1 MDNSSSSVLEMKR
14 SCLVSKSVKG
24 LLNEVQS
31 VYGEKLRRL
40 EWEMKGSQEE
50 ILRMKVRIL
59 HSYVKDQSDQNRI
72 LVHTVEELEKEAS
85 EKVADLKAKLQTSE
99 EGINDLDHQKRRLE
113 EDNKRLRAEIQQL
126 KADTRTLTRVIQEA
140 QRAHGLDVTGLTLR
154 TQPLDCITDQSAHRS
169 QLSQKPGDLMKAQV
183 EDLRNQ
189 LKTKNRIIQRLEEE
203 IKMLLSHRVQ
213 EKKELQGRRV
223 AETLE
228 EVCKEEA
235 CEPSVVQ
242 KRTRTH
248 TEQRQTSEEKVNSP
262 GLDVGLLQSK
272 LQEKTEQ
279 SQQLQDQI
287 LKQQEAL
294 SRARRSLRDTTR
306 AAGSKVHK
314 TESRLSAAQ
323 KRLHETKKQLTQ
335 LKKECE
341 QKQKEARKLQEET
354 TKRDVLEKE
363 NAEQLQRV
371 TSEKR
376 NLELEL
382 AVIAEKHR
390 TAQQEV
396 SSRDQVILQLR
407 AELRVSV
414 EKNQGAQEELGMHEA
429 EVSRLNEKVRKQ
441 QAHLQELREM
451 CRHGNAR
458 MDQEQQKTQQLQSQ
472 LQLAQQQ
479 LKRQAECTERLQ
491 GGLTAS
497 RREHAA
503 DAERWTQ
510 RHLLLRTEVQQLQ
523 EQDVQH
529 TQLLGE
535 LREKLREAEH
545 TLHLTQEK
553 VTEYEEFLKKRDVE
567 IRLLNQQLEEIQDEA
582 QKSRNSSQSHRSAL
596 DIFKQKY
603 TTAMEKVQQV
613 QVQIQRAE
621 EEAELSQK
629 QVVEARAEV
638 CSLRAEMSSLESR
651 YEQKARQAELS
662 EEAMELLTDELQ
674 AALDSLRSREEINLH
689 REEEMDRQ
697 HAQFEKE
704 VALVKAE
711 LQSTLLTLQ
720 TRSEE
725 LQELREEVRKVT
737 EEKSQKEKEN
747 QVMRNELKQLDH
759 QLQQLL
765 YYFTD
770 TADTVLKQE
779 DGAIF
784 SPSFLKKTEQHLSD
798 HPEEKEDICQLTRL
812 QSTCEKLRAEVG
824 AFLRSLQKAVEEAEM
839 QQRLACE
846 AARERDEAREQL
858 QRLKRNLEET
868 RTENSHLHQ
877 EREQLVTNINLWI
890 TEHKAANESLSGRI
904 KQQNELLT
912 TVSLERENQL
922 ANNLSKIDDIQSRL
936 RSNMQSVKL
945 LNQQLSSMSEENK
958 KNRRLLEKERKRRSH
973 LELLLGWRVDQ
984 SLVPLLPPP
993 SLEPSDQELEQIESV
1008 RERFSAQLRGTCE
1021 KRSKSALQ

>member
-1 MDNSSSSVLEMKR
+1 MKMDKSSSSVLEMKR
-14 SCLVSKSVKG
+14 SCLVSKSVKC

-50 ILRMKVRIL
+50 ILRVKVRIL
-59 HSYVKDQSDQNRI
+59 HSYVNDLSDQNRI

-140 QRAHGLDVTGLTLR
+140 QRAHGLDITGLTLR
-154 TQPLDCITDQSAHRS
+154 TQPLDCITDQSAHSS

-203 IKMLLSHRVQ
+203 IKMLLSHRIQ
-213 EKKELQGRRV
+213 EKNELQGRRV
-223 AETLE
+223 AEALE

-235 CEPSVVQ
+235 CKPSVVQ
-242 KRTRTH
+242 KRTHSH
-248 TEQRQTSEEKVNSP
+248 TEQ
-262 GLDVGLLQSK
+262 
-272 LQEKTEQ
+272 
-279 SQQLQDQI
+279 I
-287 LKQQEAL
+287 
-294 SRARRSLRDTTR
+294 
-306 AAGSKVHK
+306 HK

-323 KRLHETKKQLTQ
+323 KRLHETKKQLTE

-341 QKQKEARKLQEET
+341 QKQNEVEKLQEEI
-354 TKRDVLEKE
+354 TKREVLEKE
-363 NAEQLQRV
+363 NAEELQRV
-371 TSEKR
+371 ISEKR

-414 EKNQGAQEELGMHEA
+414 EKNQGVREELGLQEA

-479 LKRQAECTERLQ
+479 LKRQAERTERLQ
-491 GGLTAS
+491 GELTAS
-497 RREHAA
+497 RLEHAA

-510 RHLLLRTEVQQLQ
+510 RNLLLHREVQQLQ
-523 EQDVQH
+523 EQNVQH

-545 TLHLTQEK
+545 TQHLAQEK
-553 VTEYEEFLKKRDVE
+553 VTEYEEFLKKRDTE
-567 IRLLNQQLEEIQDEA
+567 IRLLNQQLEEIQDEV
-582 QKSRNSSQSHRSAL
+582 QKSRNSSQSQRSAL

-603 TTAMEKVQQV
+603 TTAMEKVQQL

-638 CSLRAEMSSLESR
+638 CSLRAEISSLESR

-674 AALDSLRSREEINLH
+674 AALDSLRSREERNLL

-697 HAQFEKE
+697 QKQVEKE

-711 LQSTLLTLQ
+711 LQNTLLTLQ

-725 LQELREEVRKVT
+725 LQELHEEMRKVT
-737 EEKSQKEKEN
+737 EEKNQTEKEN
-747 QVMRNELKQLDH
+747 QVMRNELKHLDH

-765 YYFTD
+765 SFFTD
-770 TADTVLKQE
+770 TADTVLEQE
-779 DGAIF
+779 DSAVF
-784 SPSFLKKTEQHLSD
+784 SPSFLKKTEQQLSD

-824 AFLRSLQKAVEEAEM
+824 VLLRSLQKAVEEAEM
-839 QQRLACE
+839 QQRLVCE
-846 AARERDEAREQL
+846 VARERDEAREQL
-858 QRLKRNLEET
+858 QQLKRNLEET

-877 EREQLVTNINLWI
+877 EREQLVTSINLWI
-890 TEHKAANESLSGRI
+890 TEHKAANESLAGRI

-922 ANNLSKIDDIQSRL
+922 ANNLNKIDDIQSRL

-945 LNQQLSSMSEENK
+945 LNQQLSSMREENK
-958 KNRRLLEKERKRRSH
+958 KNRKLLEKERKRRSH
-973 LELLLGWRVDQ
+973 LELLLGLRVDQ
-984 SLVPLLPPP
+984 SLVPLLSPP
-993 SLEPSDQELEQIESV
+993 SLEPSDLELDQTQSV
-1008 RERFSAQLRGTCE
+1008 RERFSAQPRGTCE